1 MAELKIKAKNENLE
15 YVIAFI
21 EDEMSKTTCSMP
33 ILMKIELSIEEL
45 FINVA
50 SYAYEEGD
58 GDAII
63 RIEIFDNPDRAVFTL
78 IDNGTPYNPL
88 TREDPDVTLSAEN
101 RAIGGLGVFLVK
113 KNMDE
118 YSYEYKNNQNIMTLV
133 KNF

>member
-118 YSYEYKNNQNIMTLV
+118 YSYEYKDNQNIMTLV